1 MMVRHHLCRVCNR
14 RARKPTEVTQ
24 LTKLASILTQL
35 RPAMSESH
43 RTHRSDMP
51 TLTVQRARIVKGQYC
66 VDNKTLRL
74 YCVLGFK
81 RNRTV
86 VIYENCRTGTE
97 FEMRVD

>member
-1 MMVRHHLCRVCNR
+1 
-14 RARKPTEVTQ
+14 
-24 LTKLASILTQL
+24 
-35 RPAMSESH
+35 
-43 RTHRSDMP
+43 MP
-51 TLTVQRARIVKGQYC
+51 TLTVPRARIVKGQYF

-97 FEMRVD
+97 FEMRVDNFNDRFSEGVRMINVRGSSS